1 MIIAGHLGTLYY
13 FIYTIRTRISQLEKN
28 IKPHFSIKFNNNND
42 LCQFE
47 KDNNNINLLVNN
59 VLGEPVFLSRNSG
72 TINVVLVDMTDRYG
86 IIKPSLERFNDN
98 INAINK
104 INDILKNYKMT
115 DEIREELRLNTN
127 LAVHGF
133 DNCTP

>member
-72 TINVVLVDMTDRYG
+72 TITVFLVDMTDRYG
-86 IIKPSLERFNDN
+86 IIKPSLECFNDN

-104 INDILKNYKMT
+104 MT
-115 DEIREELRLNTN
+115 YVKIIR
-127 LAVHGF
+127 
-133 DNCTP
+133 